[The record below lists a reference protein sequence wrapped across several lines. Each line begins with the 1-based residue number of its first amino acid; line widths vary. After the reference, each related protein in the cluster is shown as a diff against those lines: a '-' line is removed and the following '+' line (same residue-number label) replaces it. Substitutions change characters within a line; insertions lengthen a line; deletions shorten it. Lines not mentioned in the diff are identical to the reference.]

1 MTLCES
7 RYTLGIKIPVVLLR
21 MQKQI
26 HIKMSQELHLKL
38 KIEAAK
44 SGVTLQDFVIRV
56 ISEHF
61 LDKENKKVV
70 NND

>member
-1 MTLCES
+1 M
-7 RYTLGIKIPVVLLR
+7 R

>member
-1 MTLCES
+1 
-7 RYTLGIKIPVVLLR
+7 
-21 MQKQI
+21 
-26 HIKMSQELHLKL
+26 MSQELHLKL

-61 LDKENKKVV
+61 LEKENKKVV